1 MPLPAPALDDRRFQ
15 DVVDYAKSLI
25 PRYCPE
31 WTDHNVSDPGVTLI
45 ELFAWMTD
53 MLLYRVNQVPEKNY
67 IKFLELIGVRLDPP
81 RAARAPVTFYLSA
94 AQPADVVIP
103 AETEVATIRTETAP
117 AIIFTTAAD
126 LAVRPPDLLGAFT
139 RAAQHESGAGWT
151 PHDLKRLDMPNQ
163 RIAMFPEPPAPGDA
177 FYLAFRTDHSRHV
190 LALVMECDVAGGAGI
205 DPNNPPL
212 KWEVWQG
219 GITRWAPCEREFDG
233 TGGFNRSGEIILHA
247 PLMALGEFEGT
258 RAYWLRCQ
266 LTEAQAGPAAYVASP
281 KLIKLRVESRGGTVD
296 AAHASTV
303 RNEILG
309 VSDGTPG
316 QSFTLLHTPLLARD
330 PQQDYLAVEVQ
341 RGAEERWHEVAD
353 FADSGPD
360 ERHFALDSLDGTLTL
375 GPSLLQPDGTVYRF
389 GAVPPK
395 GATLRFRR
403 YQHGGGVAGNV
414 PAGALSVLKS
424 SIPYVTQVVNRGP
437 ALGGRD
443 AQSLE
448 DAKVRAPQTLRTRSR
463 AVTADDYE
471 YLACQVQGVARSR
484 CITPGAQPGDP
495 LDPRPGQVFVIALP
509 QVDAT
514 EGRIA
519 PERLLLSAD
528 LRQAVLAQ
536 LDERRLLGTTLEVR
550 APQYIWVSV
559 LVRLRVPEHSDA
571 GLVAEVRR
579 AAEAALYRYL
589 NPYTGGPRGDGWP
602 FGRDLYQSEIF
613 SLLQGIPQVEFVE
626 EVQVRVT
633 EPGSTSPPR
642 QAPARLTLPPH
653 GIICSDAH
661 EVRVS

>member
-1 MPLPAPALDDRRFQ
+1 MPLPVPALDDRRFQ
-15 DVVDYAKSLI
+15 DIVDYAKSLI

-53 MLLYRVNQVPEKNY
+53 MLLYRVNQVPEKTY
-67 IKFLELIGVRLDPP
+67 IKFLELIGIRLEPP
-81 RAARAPVTFYLSA
+81 RAARAPITFYLSA
-94 AQPADVVIP
+94 AQPNDVLIP
-103 AETEVATIRTETAP
+103 AETEVATVRTETAP
-117 AIIFTTAAD
+117 ATIFTTSAD
-126 LAVRPPDLLGAFT
+126 LTIRPPEVIGAFT
-139 RAAQHESGAGWT
+139 RGSQRAGRASWS
-151 PHDLKRLDMPNQ
+151 PHDLKRLDLPNQ
-163 RIAMFPEPPAPGDA
+163 RLAMFPDQPAPGDA
-177 FYLAFRTDHSRHV
+177 FYLAFRTDLSRHI
-190 LALVMECDVAGGAGI
+190 LALVAECDIAGGAGI

-219 GITRWAPCEREFDG
+219 GIVRWAPCELEFDG
-233 TGGFNRSGEIILHA
+233 TGGFNRSGEIVLHA
-247 PLMALGEFEGT
+247 PLMALGEFEGV

-266 LTEAQAGPAAYVASP
+266 LTDAQAGPAAYVAPPS
-281 KLIKLRVESRGGTVD
+281 LLKLRLETRGGTVD
-296 AAHASTV
+296 AIHAGTV

-309 VSDGTPG
+309 VSTGDPG
-316 QSFTLLHTPLLARD
+316 QTFTLLRTPLLARD
-330 PQQDYLAVEVQ
+330 PQQDYLISEPL
-341 RGAEERWHEVAD
+341 RGVEERWQEVED

-360 ERHFALDSLDGTLTL
+360 DRHYTLDSMDGALTL

-403 YQHGGGVAGNV
+403 YQYGGGVSGNV
-414 PAGALSVLKS
+414 PAGALCVLKS

-448 DAKVRAPQTLRTRSR
+448 DAKTRAPGSLRTRWR

-471 YLACQVQGVARSR
+471 YLACQMPGVARAH
-484 CITPGAQPGDP
+484 CLTPGAQPGDP
-495 LDPRPGQVFVIALP
+495 RDPRPGQVFVIVLP
-509 QVDAT
+509 QTETV

-519 PERLLLSAD
+519 PERLALSAD
-528 LRQAVLAQ
+528 LRLATLKR

-550 APQYIWVSV
+550 APQFIWISV
-559 LVRLRVPEHSDA
+559 LCRLRVPEHSDA
-571 GLVAEVRR
+571 ALVAEVRHL
-579 AAEAALYRYL
+579 AEVELYRYL
-589 NPYTGGPRGDGWP
+589 NPYTGGPRGEGWP

-613 SLLQGIPQVEFVE
+613 SLLQRVPQVEFVE
-626 EVQVRVT
+626 EVQVRIT
-633 EPGSTSPPR
+633 EPGRQTTPQ
-642 QAPARLTLPPH
+642 QAPARLTIPAH
-653 GIICSDAH
+653 GIVCSDTH